1 MFLKLGIVGRA
12 LGLQGSFYVSG
23 RDEPIPDTV
32 ISVKIGRTLQT
43 AREGQIISR
52 GWQQGRP
59 NIKCSLAGDRTASEL
74 LTGMTIWVD
83 ESQIKLD
90 NSKEFLLKD
99 LQGRTVIDSDGI
111 VLGTVDNVIKM
122 PASIN
127 IIVLKPDE
135 SADVDIPMIS
145 DYVDMN
151 FDRGGSELKLM
162 VPGDTF
168 DEIWNARVK
177 K

>member
-1 MFLKLGIVGRA
+1 
-12 LGLQGSFYVSG
+12 
-23 RDEPIPDTV
+23 
-32 ISVKIGRTLQT
+32 
-43 AREGQIISR
+43 
-52 GWQQGRP
+52 
-59 NIKCSLAGDRTASEL
+59 
-74 LTGMTIWVD
+74 
-83 ESQIKLD
+83 
-90 NSKEFLLKD
+90 
-99 LQGRTVIDSDGI
+99 
-111 VLGTVDNVIKM
+111 M

-135 SADVDIPMIS
+135 SAEVDIPMIS